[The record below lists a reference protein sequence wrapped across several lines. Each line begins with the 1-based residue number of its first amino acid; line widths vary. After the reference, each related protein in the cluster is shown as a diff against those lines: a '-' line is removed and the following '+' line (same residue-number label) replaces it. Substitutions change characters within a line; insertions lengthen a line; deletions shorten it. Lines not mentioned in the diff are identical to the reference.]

1 MSKYSFEFKKK
12 VVQAYLNGEGGRP
25 YIANKYGIP
34 ASSNVMQWVNN
45 YKQFGDD
52 GLKCSHQNKKFSFE
66 RKLAAVELYLSSEL
80 SYQELAL
87 QEGILH
93 PSQIA
98 RWVKDFLAIG
108 PDALRPRK
116 KGRRKTLDTPQ
127 KDNRTEITEKSYVN
141 TSAEHVKALEDE
153 LLKLRIENAF
163 LKELRRLRLE
173 DESKMRDMR
182 ESSTA
187 SEDHSSEKIFSH
199 ILVCQKQ
206 LICIGKKG
214 FIEQILI
221 RS

>member
-66 RKLAAVELYLSSEL
+66 RKLAVVELYLSSEL

-127 KDNRTEITEKSYVN
+127 KDNNTEITEKSYVN

-173 DESKMRDMR
+173 DEAKMRDMR

-206 LICIGKKG
+206 LICIGKKD

>member
-66 RKLAAVELYLSSEL
+66 RKLAVVELYLSSEL

-141 TSAEHVKALEDE
+141 TSAEHIKALEDE

-173 DESKMRDMR
+173 DEAKMRDMR

-187 SEDHSSEKIFSH
+187 SEDHSS
-199 ILVCQKQ
+199 
-206 LICIGKKG
+206 
-214 FIEQILI
+214 
-221 RS
+221 